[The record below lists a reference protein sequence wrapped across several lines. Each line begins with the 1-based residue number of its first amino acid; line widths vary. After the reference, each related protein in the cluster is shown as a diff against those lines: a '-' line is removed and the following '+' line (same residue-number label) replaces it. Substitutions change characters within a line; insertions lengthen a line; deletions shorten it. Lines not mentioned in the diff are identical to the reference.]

1 MTSSDGPPPIETHIV
16 RPSAGPSPPGAHPF
30 LRRSLAGLAL
40 ASIVAIAAPWIAID
54 RISSFGP
61 WIANTARIGLG
72 PGAVAWL
79 EDRVYGVEDR
89 WNRVV
94 RHGERP
100 RAYWRMPPSPP
111 PPTAS
116 APEAAAEDEV
126 SFRPVDVGPML
137 PRVAAAGDGVW
148 VPVDDPERP
157 DEKPILYKTLIHPD
171 AARPWAEVFV
181 TAIDLRRVHVFAVA
195 GSESPEALTAEGRGY
210 ARSAVIPRERQGT
223 LVAAFNGGWRSEH
236 GQYGMEVDGVVLV
249 PPKDKACTIAAYDD
263 GTIQIATWTSISS
276 ERARTWW
283 RQTPA
288 CLYENGSRHP
298 GLSREEA
305 WAWGAAV
312 NGETI
317 IRRSALGLDERRGI
331 LFMGVSNATSAAAI
345 AEGMHHAG
353 ASDVAE
359 LDVNWSFPKF
369 VVFRHDAAGELVAEG
384 LFAGFVVDK
393 DEYVRGRARKDFFY
407 VAREP

>member
-1 MTSSDGPPPIETHIV
+1 
-16 RPSAGPSPPGAHPF
+16 
-30 LRRSLAGLAL
+30 L
-40 ASIVAIAAPWIAID
+40 ASVVAIAAPWIAVD

-89 WNRVV
+89 WNRLV
-94 RHGERP
+94 RRGERP
-100 RAYWRMPPSPP
+100 RAHWQMPPTPP
-111 PPTAS
+111 PEAGS
-116 APEAAAEDEV
+116 AREEAPAEDEI
-126 SFRPVDVGPML
+126 SFHPRDVGPML

-148 VPVDDPERP
+148 VSVDDPERP
-157 DEKPILYKTLIHPD
+157 EGTSILYKTLIHPD
-171 AARPWAEVFV
+171 PARPWAEVFV
-181 TAIDLRRVHVFAVA
+181 AAMDLRRVRVFAVA

-210 ARSAVIPRERQGT
+210 ARSAVIPGERQGT

-236 GQYGMEVDGVVLV
+236 GQFGMEVDGVALV
-249 PPKDKACTIAAYDD
+249 PPKDKACTIAAFDD
-263 GTIQIATWTSISS
+263 GTIQIATWTSIAS
-276 ERARTWW
+276 ERARTQWW

-288 CLYENGSRHP
+288 CLYEHGSRNP
-298 GLSREEA
+298 GLSRAEA
-305 WAWGAAV
+305 FSWGAAV
-312 NGETI
+312 DGETI
-317 IRRSALGLDERRGI
+317 IRRSALGLDEQRGI

-353 ASDVAE
+353 ASNVAE

-369 VVFRHDAAGELVAEG
+369 VVFRRGASGELVAEG
-384 LFAGFVVDK
+384 LFDGFVVNK
-393 DEYVRGRARKDFFY
+393 NEYIRERARKDFFY